1 MTAQATDPRQLIE
14 QCQGM
19 VRSLALAIHRKLP
32 PRYEL
37 DDLIAYGQVGLAEA
51 AKDFDP
57 DRGSQ
62 FSTFAYYRIR
72 GAIYDG
78 ISKMT
83 WFGRAARQQVR
94 YEQRANEILAAE
106 AEEHAK
112 SASSNLDESPNV
124 EDNARWF
131 RDLSRTLTVV
141 YLASYGTAGEK
152 NEELAFVDPAS
163 LPQQSL
169 IDEEIVKR
177 LHEQIAALSAEE
189 AKFIRAMYFE
199 GQTLEQAGAQLG
211 IGKSWASRLHHKVLQ
226 RLARSLKSVSVEC

>member
-1 MTAQATDPRQLIE
+1 MTVQAIASQQLIE

-78 ISKMT
+78 VSKMT
-83 WFGRAARQQVR
+83 WFGRAARQRVR

-106 AEEHAK
+106 AEANTK
-112 SASSNLDESPNV
+112 SASPNLDE
-124 EDNARWF
+124 DTRWF

-152 NEELAFVDPAS
+152 NEELAFVDPSS
-163 LPQQSL
+163 LPQQAL
-169 IDEEIVKR
+169 IDEEIVQH
-177 LHEQIAALSAEE
+177 LHEQIGALSAEE

-199 GQTLEQAGAQLG
+199 GHTLEKAGLLLG
-211 IGKSWASRLHHKVLQ
+211 ISKSWASRLHHKVLQ
-226 RLARSLKSVSVEC
+226 RLARSLKSASVEC

>member
-1 MTAQATDPRQLIE
+1 MTALATGAQQLIE

-57 DRGSQ
+57 DRGAQ

-78 ISKMT
+78 VSKMT
-83 WFGRAARQQVR
+83 WFGRAGRERARFD
-94 YEQRANEILAAE
+94 QRANEVLQAE
-106 AEEHAK
+106 AEDD
-112 SASSNLDESPNV
+112 SASSASNPENPPHV
-124 EDNARWF
+124 EDHARWF
-131 RDLSRTLTVV
+131 RDLSRTLAVV
-141 YLASYGTAGEK
+141 YLVSYGTASKE

-163 LPQQSL
+163 LPQQTI
-169 IDEEIVKR
+169 IDEEIAAR
-177 LHEQIAALSAEE
+177 LHRHIDALSAEE
-189 AKFIRAMYFE
+189 SKLIRAMYFE
-199 GQTLEQAGAQLG
+199 GKTLEQAGLLLG
-211 IGKSWASRLHHKVLQ
+211 IGKSWACRLHRKVLQ
-226 RLARSLKSVSVEC
+226 RLARSLKSAAAEG